1 MLVESKYPN
10 IETCIAS
17 ALGGMVREL
26 RFVDLSHYIGYAQ
39 MEKFNCIKDVVISAA
54 EFYFQPGF
62 VRFEDITQTSANW
75 GEAAFV
81 SLQISFDCLAARNFV
96 NIILH
101 DTHAE
106 IVLAYTD
113 RNPLYDDAE
122 QMEAICC
129 REIELN
135 LLRKPVEH
143 EPASHWQSL
152 NHT

>member
-1 MLVESKYPN
+1 MLIESKHPN
-10 IETCIAS
+10 LEACIAS

-26 RFVDLSHYIGYAQ
+26 RFVDLSHYIGYAH

-62 VRFEDITQTSANW
+62 VRFEDVTQTSANW

-96 NIILH
+96 NIVLH

-129 REIELN
+129 REIDLN
-135 LLRKPVEH
+135 LLRKPIV
-143 EPASHWQSL
+143 PAVPNHLQSQNL
-152 NHT
+152 V

>member
-1 MLVESKYPN
+1 MLVESKHPKL
-10 IETCIAS
+10 EECIAS

-81 SLQISFDCLAARNFV
+81 SLQISFDCIAARNFV
-96 NIILH
+96 NIVLH

-106 IVLAYTD
+106 IILAYTD
-113 RNPLYDDAE
+113 RNPLYDDPE
-122 QMEAICC
+122 QIEAICC
-129 REIELN
+129 REFDLN
-135 LLRKPVEH
+135 LLRKPIMH
-143 EPASHWQSL
+143 Q
-152 NHT
+152 HTGQLQCSNRL

>member
-1 MLVESKYPN
+1 MLIESKHPKL
-10 IETCIAS
+10 EECIAS

-62 VRFEDITQTSANW
+62 VRFEDITQTSVNW
-75 GEAAFV
+75 GEPAFV
-81 SLQISFDCLAARNFV
+81 SLQISCDCLAARNFV

-101 DTHAE
+101 DNYAE
-106 IVLAYTD
+106 IILAYTD
-113 RNPLYDDAE
+113 RNPSYDDLE

-135 LLRKPVEH
+135 LLRKPIMH
-143 EPASHWQSL
+143 ESANYWQIS
-152 NHT
+152 NHF